1 MNTKP
6 PSTDIAPLQ
15 LTGVNKSYG
24 PVAALAD
31 IDIAMAP
38 GELLALVGPSGCG
51 KSTLLRVVA
60 GLTAADSG
68 TVRIAGDVV
77 DDGSRRVDPEHRHV
91 GLVFQEHALFPH
103 MTVADNV
110 AFGLRGVGRSERA
123 RRRDAWLGVV
133 GLADHGERYPHELS
147 GGERQR
153 VALARALAPE
163 PRLMLLDEPFAS
175 LDPNLRTQV
184 RADVV
189 RILTETGT
197 PAVFVTHDQVEAL
210 AFGHR
215 VAVMRR
221 GRIEHVGTPEDV
233 FTEPANHF
241 VAGFMGEAN
250 FLVADEHGGTE
261 LGRLDGE
268 EDVEPGAEVLVR
280 PDDVVLSEGPGGVDA
295 VVVSAEYRGPI
306 WSYVLRLPS
315 GTEVRSTLPH
325 TVRFEPGDRV
335 RVTIGEHHPV
345 IRPSPT

>member
-1 MNTKP
+1 MTGT
-6 PSTDIAPLQ
+6 SPLQ
-15 LTGVNKSYG
+15 LTGVSKSYG
-24 PVAALAD
+24 SVDALVD
-31 IDIAMAP
+31 IDIEMAP

-51 KSTLLRVVA
+51 KSTLLRAVA
-60 GLTAADSG
+60 GLTAADAG

-77 DDGSRRVDPEHRHV
+77 DDGSTRVDPEHRHV

-110 AFGLRGVGRSERA
+110 AFGLRGIGRAERS
-123 RRRDAWLGVV
+123 RRRDQWLGVV
-133 GLADHGERYPHELS
+133 GLGDHGSRYPHELS

-221 GRIEHVGTPEDV
+221 GRIEHIGTPEVV

-250 FLVADEHGGTE
+250 FLVADERGATE
-261 LGRLDGE
+261 LGTLDG
-268 EDVEPGAEVLVR
+268 DDAVEPGAEVLVR
-280 PDDVVLSEGPGGVDA
+280 PDDVVLSEGPGGVEA
-295 VVVSAEYRGPI
+295 EVVAAEYRGPI
-306 WSYVLRLPS
+306 WSYTLRLPS
-315 GTEVRSTLPH
+315 GTIVRSTLPH
-325 TVRFEPGDRV
+325 TTRFELGDRV

-345 IRPSPT
+345 IRPSSI

>member
-1 MNTKP
+1 MTA
-6 PSTDIAPLQ
+6 TPLQ
-15 LTGVNKSYG
+15 LSNVSKSFG
-24 PVAALAD
+24 AVAALDD
-31 IDIAMAP
+31 IDVEMAP

-60 GLTAADSG
+60 GLTAADTG

-110 AFGLRGVGRSERA
+110 SFGLRGVGRAERL
-123 RRRDAWLGVV
+123 RRRDQWLGVV
-133 GLADHGERYPHELS
+133 GLGDHGARYPHELS

-221 GRIEHVGTPEDV
+221 GRIEHIGTPEVV

-250 FLVADEHGGTE
+250 FLVADEHGATE
-261 LGRLDGE
+261 LGALEGE
-268 EDVEPGAEVLVR
+268 PVDRGAEVLVR
-280 PDDVVLSEGPGGVDA
+280 PDDVVLSEGPGGVEA
-295 VVVSAEYRGPI
+295 EVIAAEYRGPI
-306 WSYVLRLPS
+306 WSYTLRLPS
-315 GTEVRSTLPH
+315 GTLVRSTLPH
-325 TVRFEPGDRV
+325 TTRFEVGDRL

-345 IRPSPT
+345 IRPSST